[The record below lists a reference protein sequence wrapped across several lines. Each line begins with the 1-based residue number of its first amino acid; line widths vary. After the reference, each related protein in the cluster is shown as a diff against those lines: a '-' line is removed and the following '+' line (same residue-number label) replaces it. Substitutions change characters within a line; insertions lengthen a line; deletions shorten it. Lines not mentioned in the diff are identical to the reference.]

1 MQKHFLSCWRRLGLC
16 AFVLTSLTVVR
27 TLWGC
32 ACGCDIF
39 VCLLFIRKADLNQS
53 MGIRPYISSALLQLF
68 CFIEHLEPFR
78 GFHLRRISGREA
90 WRRNIRVLGPLFAQV
105 PFAFH
110 IQL

>member
-1 MQKHFLSCWRRLGLC
+1 
-16 AFVLTSLTVVR
+16 
-27 TLWGC
+27 
-32 ACGCDIF
+32 
-39 VCLLFIRKADLNQS
+39 